1 MEERTIEWMLEQ
13 TDEKLVEI
21 LHGAGRIPWDQM
33 DYWSKLMPRL
43 RAARPEVDASQEAKD
58 AERYRKIKDRWSPFM
73 VMYYGSLILGGN
85 PDRRQVLTGELD
97 ELVDGWLE
105 DGGGNQ
111 EWRLML
117 SSSAYGDKL
126 IATSPL
132 EPQSLRK
139 EET

>member
-1 MEERTIEWMLEQ
+1 MEKLTARTIRRWREECADGVHLRGMIFKAEWEALC
-13 TDEKLVEI
+13 DLALKGL
-21 LHGAGRIPWDQM
+21 
-33 DYWSKLMPRL
+33 
-43 RAARPEVDASQEAKD
+43 AAPAPEVDASQEAKD

-132 EPQSLRK
+132 EPQGERSK
-139 EET
+139 